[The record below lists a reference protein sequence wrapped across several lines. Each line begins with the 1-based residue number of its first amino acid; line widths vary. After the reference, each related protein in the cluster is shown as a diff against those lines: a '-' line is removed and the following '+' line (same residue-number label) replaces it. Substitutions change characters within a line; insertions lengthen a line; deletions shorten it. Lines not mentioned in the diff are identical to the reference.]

1 MKTKIVAFFFFV
13 IISIELSSQA
23 KLYNKFHFGLQV
35 FNESI
40 LSNNGIMVHKNGL
53 IFDDYKEYLTEYN
66 PDLLNQSPR
75 NLLGFNQNRI
85 LGNINGGYHFDYY
98 NSLVLYMQFA
108 YRYNMFRLIDNNS
121 GIEKNTD
128 YGDLNFNLVYY
139 RNIRLSRILSLKL
152 GVGAGLVFSDVS
164 DLNDIYGYTRFSN
177 SVYNNENAYFFE
189 DNKRVVTTKNLF
201 RNSVDIN
208 LTPRFELDFTKERKS
223 YFSIIGGMNIMPF
236 DYLGVET
243 KIYDLSSGQVTNS
256 LKTKF
261 KNTTFFIG
269 LGYTFGWKKREV
281 ITENQYFT
289 E

>member
-1 MKTKIVAFFFFV
+1 MKIKMIIFLILTTKEIN
-13 IISIELSSQA
+13 SQT
-23 KLYNKFHFGLQV
+23 KVYTKFQIGAQV

-40 LSNNGIMVHKNGL
+40 LSNNGIMVEYDGM
-53 IFDDYKEYLTEYN
+53 IYDDYIKFLEASN
-66 PDLLNQSPR
+66 PDIINQSPR
-75 NLLGFNQNRI
+75 SFLGFNRNRV
-85 LGNINGGYHFDYY
+85 LGNINGRYNFDYY
-98 NSLVLYMQFA
+98 NSLTLFIQFS
-108 YRYNMFRLIDNNS
+108 YRYNMLYFY
-121 GIEKNTD
+121 EKNSAIGKDTD
-128 YGDLNFNLVYY
+128 FGDLNFNIVYF
-139 RNIRLSRILSLKL
+139 RNIRLSKMLSLKL
-152 GVGAGLVFSDVS
+152 GLGAGLVFSDVS

-177 SVYNNENAYFFE
+177 SVYNNENAYFFK

>member
-1 MKTKIVAFFFFV
+1 MIIFLILTTKEIN
-13 IISIELSSQA
+13 SQT
-23 KLYNKFHFGLQV
+23 KVYTKFQIGAQI

-40 LSNNGIMVHKNGL
+40 LSNNGIFADFNGG
-53 IFDDYKEYLTEYN
+53 IFDDYKQYLAVNN
-66 PDLLNQSPR
+66 PIILDQGPR
-75 NLLGFNQNRI
+75 SYLGFNQNRI
-85 LGNINGGYHFDYY
+85 LGNINGGFNFNYY
-98 NSLVLYMQFA
+98 NSLVLYMQFS
-108 YRYNMFRLIDNNS
+108 YRYNMYEFSEKNS
-121 GIEKNTD
+121 GIGKNTD
-128 YGDLNFNLVYY
+128 FGDLNFNLVYY
-139 RNIRLSRILSLKL
+139 RNLKLSKILSLKL
-152 GVGAGLVFSDVS
+152 GLGAGLVFSDVS

-236 DYLGVET
+236 DYLSVET
-243 KIYDLSSGQVTNS
+243 KMYDLSTGQVTNS

-261 KNTTFFIG
+261 KNITFFIG